1 MQEHG
6 SLSRHLSSLLKAASR
21 LRPILL
27 AAILGLAAVA
37 GALFPLVG
45 TAQSTTVLACG
56 IANTPTMLANRIPA
70 LLIPVTGNVPA
81 DQPIGEFE
89 TTYVV
94 GQTIAFGED
103 LSKVL
108 SPPPPGTYQYYWSFG
123 DGTSS
128 VGLTATHTYT
138 KPGTYNVHTSVYP
151 LTDGRFDSAK
161 IYVVASAT
169 TNAPIAKITASTLS
183 IPVLGKITFDAS
195 GSHSQ
200 DGSKLTYLWNFNDG
214 YTAST
219 AVATHKFPDL
229 PGTWVVGLTVTD
241 GHGVSSFASTY
252 IRIFG
257 LDQLPTA
264 AVTASLTTI
273 GTGNT
278 VTFDASGSTPPE
290 APTTQA
296 GGQIVKYIWSF
307 GDGSPQVTTSSPT
320 VTHRF
325 NRAGTF
331 TVVVE
336 AIDQEGAP
344 GTASKTITVV
354 ALTDATGAPSWMLF
368 GGLGLIVA
376 ILALGGY
383 LLYSNQRRRTELVS
397 QQAAA
402 MERERLR
409 RARAAG
415 GASQQ
420 GGYRR
425 VASRPGG
432 APPQRG
438 RQPTEQRT
446 RYPDTPNDG
455 W

>member
-1 MQEHG
+1 
-6 SLSRHLSSLLKAASR
+6 
-21 LRPILL
+21 
-27 AAILGLAAVA
+27 
-37 GALFPLVG
+37 
-45 TAQSTTVLACG
+45 
-56 IANTPTMLANRIPA
+56 
-70 LLIPVTGNVPA
+70 VPA

-89 TTYVV
+89 TTYVA

-103 LSKVL
+103 LSNVL

-138 KPGTYNVHTSVYP
+138 KPGTYNVHASVYP
-151 LTDGRFDSAK
+151 SIDGNFDSAK
-161 IYVVASAT
+161 IHVVASAT
-169 TNAPIAKITASTLS
+169 ANAPIAKIAASTLS
-183 IPVLGKITFDAS
+183 IPGLGKITFDAS

-200 DGSKLTYLWNFNDG
+200 DGSQLTYLWNFNDG
-214 YTAST
+214 NTAST
-219 AVATHKFPDL
+219 EVATHKFPDF
-229 PGTWVVGLTVTD
+229 PGNWLVGLTVTD
-241 GHGVSSFASTY
+241 GRGVSSFTTAN

-264 AVTASLTTI
+264 ALTSSLTTI

-278 VTFDASGSTPPE
+278 VTFDASGSAPPA

-296 GGQIVKYIWSF
+296 GGQIVKYIWNF
-307 GDGSPQVTTSSPT
+307 GDDTPQVTTSNPM

-331 TVVVE
+331 TVVVQ
-336 AIDQEGAP
+336 AVDQEGAP
-344 GTASKTITVV
+344 GTASKTITVDPL
-354 ALTDATGAPSWMLF
+354 ADTTGPAPWMLF

-376 ILALGGY
+376 ILALGWY
-383 LLYSNQRRRTELVS
+383 LLSSNQRRRTGFAS

-402 MERERLR
+402 MEQERLR
-409 RARAAG
+409 RARAAR
-415 GASQQ
+415 GASQP

-425 VASRPGG
+425 SASRPGG
-432 APPQRG
+432 APPQPG
-438 RQPTEQRT
+438 RQSTEQRT
-446 RYPDTPNDG
+446 RHPGTPNDG